1 MLFSEVHHSPFVGM
15 REHLYSVCALFL
27 AIAVGQKKAERR
39 RLATNRT
46 KKNAQQALAP
56 SEHSTKLDHLY
67 I

>member
-1 MLFSEVHHSPFVGM
+1 MLFSEVHHSPSAAM
-15 REHLYSVCALFL
+15 KEHLYSVCALSV
-27 AIAVGQKKAERR
+27 AIAVGQKRAERR

-56 SEHSTKLDHLY
+56 SDHSTKLDHLY